1 MTIFTCKDTF
11 EDMMS
16 CIYTAWASRLGH
28 KNIRLKTEPIGN
40 LELFCDYRHVDH
52 DPNQTASAIRSIQK
66 KISFRAYQMVYRA
79 AMSFQEEKLDM
90 IYRFLIYGFHYGPA
104 VVNMLQEPA
113 VMNLFELDRKVMN
126 EAHLFREFL
135 RFSEIDHVLISHI
148 EPKCDVLTILAPQFT
163 DRMPSENWMIID
175 DNRKTAVVHPC
186 DHDYYM
192 TTLSEDELNR
202 LKTSEISDLYT
213 DLWKVFFETIGVEAR
228 KNPRCQRTM
237 MPLWYRK
244 HMTEFL

>member
-1 MTIFTCKDTF
+1 
-11 EDMMS
+11 
-16 CIYTAWASRLGH
+16 
-28 KNIRLKTEPIGN
+28 
-40 LELFCDYRHVDH
+40 
-52 DPNQTASAIRSIQK
+52 
-66 KISFRAYQMVYRA
+66 
-79 AMSFQEEKLDM
+79 
-90 IYRFLIYGFHYGPA
+90 
-104 VVNMLQEPA
+104 
-113 VMNLFELDRKVMN
+113 MNLFELDRKVMN